1 MLCRQ
6 VKTYYLEDVLSI
18 IKSGADN
25 HELSQVEKLSLDDA
39 INLAW
44 SNDEWCSLLELVYSK
59 ASPKVF
65 DYQHSLIGLNPLMVF
80 ARKGKVGYMC
90 MLLSLGENCHL
101 RAKDGTTA
109 LEISEK
115 ENQQVAVELLKK
127 HMDNDFSNQEGK
139 NLLDKYLATVNPK
152 VVDVVLI
159 EQLIKKIC
167 MQPLSKSRILCP
179 QALVAAKFFSL
190 PILLKLL

>member
-1 MLCRQ
+1 
-6 VKTYYLEDVLSI
+6 
-18 IKSGADN
+18 
-25 HELSQVEKLSLDDA
+25 
-39 INLAW
+39 
-44 SNDEWCSLLELVYSK
+44 
-59 ASPKVF
+59 
-65 DYQHSLIGLNPLMVF
+65 
-80 ARKGKVGYMC
+80 MC
-90 MLLSLGENCHL
+90 MLLSLGENYHL

-115 ENQQVAVELLKK
+115 ENQQVVVELLKK